1 MSDYKSFKSE
11 IGGRQLII
19 EIDRLAEL
27 ANGNAFVKYG
37 DTNVLVTATA
47 SDEPR
52 EGIDFFPLSV
62 DYEERLYSVGKIPG
76 GFIKREGRPTEK
88 AILTSRL
95 IDRPIRPLFPKDYRN
110 DVSVVATVLSVDQD
124 CSPEIASM
132 IGASVALSVSD
143 IPFLEIISG
152 VNIGLVNKKFVLNP
166 TASQR
171 EISDLSLTVASTENK
186 IIMIEAGANEISNQ
200 DMFNAI
206 MFAHEENKK
215 IIDFIG
221 QIVKSCAKPKR
232 EYTSFQ
238 VPEEIYNIIKNS
250 VEPGKISELMLI
262 KSKQERGLELDNLFN
277 IIKQDNSYEIYK
289 NNLEGT
295 ESQNNINKLI
305 PEDDYYRLLSEAFY
319 KLQKKTVRDMIFYEH
334 KRPDG
339 RELNQIRP
347 LSAEIDILS
356 RTHGSALFSR
366 GQTQVLT
373 VTTLGSMSD
382 AQILDGLD
390 IFEES
395 KRYMHHYNFPSF
407 SVGETKPSRGPG
419 RREIGHGAL
428 AERALLPVI
437 PSEDEFPYA
446 IRLVSEVLSSNGST
460 SQASVCASSLSL
472 MAAGVPIKSPVA
484 GISVGLVTDDLDKNS
499 FVLLTDI
506 QGLEDFF
513 GDMDFKVAGTKK
525 GITAIQMDIKI
536 NGLTPEIIKNALE
549 KTYDARVYILDEVM
563 SKCINAPRESISE
576 YAPKIAKIV
585 VDNEKMA
592 DIIGPRGKIIRRI
605 IEDSGVD
612 KIDTEDDG
620 RIFISSVDSKKV
632 QRALDIIKAII
643 TDPEPGQI
651 FTGKVVRI
659 TNFGAFVEIAP
670 EKEGLVHISKL
681 SNERV
686 KTVEDVV
693 SVGDEILVKVTSID
707 DQGRINLSRKD
718 ALGYQKNY
726 KSKF

>member
-1 MSDYKSFKSE
+1 MSDYKIFESE
-11 IGGRQLII
+11 IGGRELII
-19 EIDRLAEL
+19 EINHLAEL

-52 EGIDFFPLSV
+52 DGIDFFPLSV

-132 IGASVALSVSD
+132 IGASIALSVSD

-152 VNIGLVNKKFVLNP
+152 VNIGLINKEFILNP

-171 EISDLSLTVASTENK
+171 ELSDLSLTVASTREK
-186 IIMIEAGANEISNQ
+186 VVMIEAGANEISNQ
-200 DMFNAI
+200 DMYNAI
-206 MFAHEENKK
+206 KFAHEENKK
-215 IIDFIG
+215 VIDFISKITKECG
-221 QIVKSCAKPKR
+221 KPKK
-232 EYTSFQ
+232 EYVSFY
-238 VPEEIYNIIKNS
+238 VPEEIYNIIKKS
-250 VEPGKISELMLI
+250 IEPEEISNIMLI

-289 NNLEGT
+289 NNLESP
-295 ESQNNINKLI
+295 ESQNNII
-305 PEDDYYRLLSEAFY
+305 QEDDYYRLLSEAFY
-319 KLQKKTVRDMIFYEH
+319 KLQKKNVRDMILYEH

-382 AQILDGLD
+382 AQVLDGLD

-484 GISVGLVTDDLDKNS
+484 GISVGLVTDELDKNN

-563 SKCINAPRESISE
+563 AKCINAPRENISE
-576 YAPKIAKIV
+576 YAPKIAKIIV
-585 VDNEKMA
+585 NSEKMA

-620 RIFISSVDSKKV
+620 RIFISSLDSKKI
-632 QRALDIIKAII
+632 QRALDIINAII
-643 TDPEPGQI
+643 KDPEPGQI

-693 SVGDEILVKVTSID
+693 SVGDEILVKVISID

-726 KSKF
+726 KSRF